1 MSTTNHDHHVYVLMG
16 VSGSGKSAVASE
28 VAHQLQA
35 AFLDGDFLHPRSNIM
50 KMASGEP
57 LNDDDRKPW
66 LQALNDAAFAMQ
78 RTNKVSLI
86 VCSALKKTYRD
97 LLRDGNPNLSFIY
110 LKGDFEVIESRLK
123 ARKGHF
129 FKTQMLVTQFE
140 ALQEPGEDEKDV
152 LVVDIDQSL
161 EGVVASTIEVINK
174 RQCAVSTLT
183 LVLTAVGSVLLLLF
197 LVMKA
202 RMHAF
207 VALMVVSIGAGLFS
221 GMPLDK
227 IAATMEKG
235 MGGTLGFLAIVVALG
250 AMFGKILHETG
261 AVDQIAVKMLKS
273 FGHSRAHYA
282 IGLAGLICALPLFFE
297 VAVVLLISVAFSMA
311 RHTGTNLVKLVIPL
325 FAGVA
330 AAAAFLLP
338 GPAPMLL
345 ASQMHADFGWMILIG
360 LCAAIPGMIIAGP
373 LWGNF
378 ISRYVELHIPDDV
391 TEPHLGEGKMP
402 SFGFSL
408 SLILLPLVLVGLKTI
423 AARFV
428 PVGSSAYEWFEFI
441 GHPFTAILVACLV
454 AIYGLA
460 MRQGMPKDRVMEICG
475 AALQPAGIILLVI
488 GAGGVFKQVLVDSG
502 VGPALGEAL
511 TGMGLPVAM
520 TCFVLAAAVRIIQGS
535 ATVAC
540 LTAVGLVMPVIEQL
554 NYSGAQMAALSICIA
569 GGSIVVCHVNDAG
582 FWLLGKFTGATE
594 AQTLKTWTL
603 METILGTTGAI
614 VGMIAFTLLS

>member
-1 MSTTNHDHHVYVLMG
+1 M
-16 VSGSGKSAVASE
+16 
-28 VAHQLQA
+28 
-35 AFLDGDFLHPRSNIM
+35 
-50 KMASGEP
+50 
-57 LNDDDRKPW
+57 
-66 LQALNDAAFAMQ
+66 
-78 RTNKVSLI
+78 
-86 VCSALKKTYRD
+86 
-97 LLRDGNPNLSFIY
+97 
-110 LKGDFEVIESRLK
+110 
-123 ARKGHF
+123 
-129 FKTQMLVTQFE
+129 
-140 ALQEPGEDEKDV
+140 
-152 LVVDIDQSL
+152 
-161 EGVVASTIEVINK
+161 
-174 RQCAVSTLT
+174 STLT

-207 VALMVVSIGAGLFS
+207 VALMVVSMGAGLFS

-261 AVDQIAVKMLKS
+261 AVDQIA
-273 FGHSRAHYA
+273 
-282 IGLAGLICALPLFFE
+282 LAGLICALPLFFE
-297 VAVVLLISVAFSMA
+297 VAIVLLISVAFSMA

-325 FAGVA
+325 FAGV

-378 ISRYVELHIPDDV
+378 ISRYVELRIPDDI

-428 PVGSSAYEWFEFI
+428 PEGSTAYEWFEFI

-460 MRQGMPKDRVMEICG
+460 MRQGMPKDKVMEICG
-475 AALQPAGIILLVI
+475 HALQPAGIILLVI

-511 TGMGLPVAM
+511 TGMGLPIAI

-554 NYSGAQMAALSICIA
+554 NFSGAQMAALSICIA
-569 GGSIVVCHVNDAG
+569 GGSIVVSHVNDAG
-582 FWLLGKFTGATE
+582 FWLFGKFTGATE
-594 AQTLKTWTL
+594 AQTLKTWTM

-614 VGMIAFTLLS
+614 IGMIAFQLLS

>member
-1 MSTTNHDHHVYVLMG
+1 MT
-16 VSGSGKSAVASE
+16 
-28 VAHQLQA
+28 
-35 AFLDGDFLHPRSNIM
+35 
-50 KMASGEP
+50 
-57 LNDDDRKPW
+57 
-66 LQALNDAAFAMQ
+66 
-78 RTNKVSLI
+78 
-86 VCSALKKTYRD
+86 
-97 LLRDGNPNLSFIY
+97 
-110 LKGDFEVIESRLK
+110 
-123 ARKGHF
+123 
-129 FKTQMLVTQFE
+129 
-140 ALQEPGEDEKDV
+140 
-152 LVVDIDQSL
+152 
-161 EGVVASTIEVINK
+161 
-174 RQCAVSTLT
+174 TLT

-207 VALMVVSIGAGLFS
+207 LALMVVSMGAGLFS

-235 MGGTLGFLAIVVALG
+235 MGGTLGFLAVVVALG

-282 IGLAGLICALPLFFE
+282 IGLAGLVCALPLFFE
-297 VAVVLLISVAFSMA
+297 VAIVLLISVAFSMA

-330 AAAAFLLP
+330 AAAAFLVP

-345 ASQMHADFGWMILIG
+345 ASQMNADFGWMILIG

-378 ISRYVELHIPDDV
+378 ISRYVEL
-391 TEPHLGEGKMP
+391 L
-402 SFGFSL
+402 
-408 SLILLPLVLVGLKTI
+408 GLKTI

-428 PVGSSAYEWFEFI
+428 PEGSTAYEWFEFI

-460 MRQGMPKDRVMEICG
+460 MRQGMPKDKVMEICG
-475 AALQPAGIILLVI
+475 HALQPAGIILLVI

-511 TGMGLPVAM
+511 TGMGLPIAI

-569 GGSIVVCHVNDAG
+569 GGSIVVSHVNDAG
-582 FWLLGKFTGATE
+582 FWLFGKFTGATE
-594 AQTLKTWTL
+594 AETLKTWTM
-603 METILGTTGAI
+603 METILGTVGAI
-614 VGMIAFTLLS
+614 VGMIAFQLLS